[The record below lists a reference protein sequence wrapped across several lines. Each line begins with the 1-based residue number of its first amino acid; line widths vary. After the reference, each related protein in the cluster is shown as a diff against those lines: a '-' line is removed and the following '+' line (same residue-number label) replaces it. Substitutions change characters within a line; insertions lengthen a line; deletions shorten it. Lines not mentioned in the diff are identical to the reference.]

1 MKEPNSDF
9 EIRPCLSNF
18 KFYIGQTEKE
28 ENNPLLD
35 FNKLKDGS
43 ELGIEFTVSGL
54 NRIYISEESNAISLV
69 IIYYEQV
76 GKVGYKLNNL
86 WSINLNDNDMKCSYK
101 TFNFTITKTNID
113 LSAREYDMYMNY
125 PLIKIIT
132 LPEQF
137 NFEKIDE
144 ETLSHW
150 MTWPHHNE
158 LLCVKLP
165 MIRKAEN

>member
-1 MKEPNSDF
+1 MKTPNSDF

-18 KFYIGQTEKE
+18 KFYIGQTGQKE
-28 ENNPLLD
+28 DNPLLD
-35 FNKLKDGS
+35 FNRLKDGS

-54 NRIYISEESNAISLV
+54 NRVYINDENNAISFV
-69 IIYYEQV
+69 IIYYERV
-76 GKVGYKLNNL
+76 GQVGYKLNNL
-86 WSINLNDNDMKCSYK
+86 WSINLNENDMEFSYK
-101 TFNFTITKTNID
+101 TFNLTITKTYLD
-113 LSAREYDMYMNY
+113 LADRQYDMYLNY

-132 LPEQF
+132 LPDKF
-137 NFEKIDE
+137 NFEELDE

-165 MIRKAEN
+165 MIPKVEN